1 MRYIFLLITVAI
13 IYVVLTRSS
22 AVDPAAQAIQES
34 MQAADPTPAPAP
46 VAAGAVATPAPH
58 TNAYKAPLDRTH
70 AVLDQVRQKNSGGE
84 F

>member
-34 MQAADPTPAPAP
+34 MQAAEPAPAP
-46 VAAGAVATPAPH
+46 ATASAAATPAPH

-70 AVLDQVRQKNSGGE
+70 AVLDQVRKQNGGSQ